1 MPSTL
6 GTVLIVDD
14 EAVNCK
20 LLERWLKKAGATVTL
35 AEDGEDII
43 ALMVDGDKTF
53 DAVLVD
59 ENMRRMNG
67 VQSE

>member
-20 LLERWLKKAGATVTL
+20 LLERWLKKAGAAVTL